1 MSGKAKYMRFV
12 ILFLIGSVGYSA
24 LEIMWRGYTH
34 WTMFVLGGLCF
45 YVLYNVFSLMDSY
58 PVLLKALAGGAV
70 ITAAELVTGCIINL
84 SLHWNVWNYSLVP
97 YNFLGQICL
106 LYSLIWVALCI
117 PLSYLCSAFKVY
129 LG

>member
-45 YVLYNVFSLMDSY
+45 YVLYNVFSFMDSY

-117 PLSYLCSAFKVY
+117 PLSYLCSAFRSF

>member
-1 MSGKAKYMRFV
+1 MRFF
-12 ILFLIGSVGYSA
+12 ILFLIGSAGYGA

-34 WTMFVLGGLCF
+34 WTMLVLGGLCF
-45 YVLYNVFSLMDSY
+45 YVLYNLFSSMEGY
-58 PVLLKALAGGAV
+58 PVMVKALAGGAF
-70 ITAAELVTGCIINL
+70 ITAAELVAGCIVNL

-117 PLSYLCSAFKVY
+117 PLSYLCSVFKIY
-129 LG
+129 LN